1 MDDIRKGKIF
11 GDVSGFV
18 YTIEFQ
24 KRGLPHAHLL
34 LILHQSCKIKE
45 PEDVDRIVCAE
56 IPSPLTH
63 PNLYEAVASHMM
75 HGPCGGDFPN
85 SPCMENSVC
94 TKNFPKDLN
103 PSTKIVHGVFP
114 QYRRR
119 DTKEFVVKRNTALD
133 NLSVVPYNK
142 YLLMK
147 YNCHINVE
155 VCASISCIKYIYK
168 YTFVHIQRI

>member
-1 MDDIRKGKIF
+1 MI
-11 GDVSGFV
+11 
-18 YTIEFQ
+18 
-24 KRGLPHAHLL
+24 
-34 LILHQSCKIKE
+34 
-45 PEDVDRIVCAE
+45 
-56 IPSPLTH
+56 
-63 PNLYEAVASHMM
+63 

-119 DTKEFVVKRNTALD
+119 DTREFVVKRNTALD
-133 NLSVVPYNK
+133 NRSVVPYNK

-155 VCASISCIKYIYK
+155 VCASISCVKYIYK
-168 YTFVHIQRI
+168 YIYKGYDCANVEVVDRSNEILTYLSGRYVSATESIWRIFSFLMHDQSHSIVRLAIHLENFQQVVFQEGHEDEALERAR